1 MISRLGP
8 NKNKLCCLFKQTSGD
23 NFDMKELAARICRD
37 YLHGVWKKVNPKNIN
52 FKQIR

>member
-8 NKNKLCCLFKQTSGD
+8 HKNKLCSLFKQTSGD

-37 YLHGVWKKVNPKNIN
+37 YLPGVWKKVNVNNIN